1 MTAAMHLGIAM
12 QGNAMHGDVTQD
24 MTFDEVRTLLNLEP
38 NATCGYVRITFE
50 SPLRIEPGGCRRHS
64 RMAGRPARLSTSC

>member
-24 MTFDEVRTLLNLEP
+24 MTFDEVRI
-38 NATCGYVRITFE
+38 VRP
-50 SPLRIEPGGCRRHS
+50 SKKPRAPRI
-64 RMAGRPARLSTSC
+64 

>member
-24 MTFDEVRTLLNLEP
+24 MTFDEVRTLLNFEP
-38 NATCGYVRITFE
+38 NH
-50 SPLRIEPGGCRRHS
+50 LRLCTHHV
-64 RMAGRPARLSTSC
+64 